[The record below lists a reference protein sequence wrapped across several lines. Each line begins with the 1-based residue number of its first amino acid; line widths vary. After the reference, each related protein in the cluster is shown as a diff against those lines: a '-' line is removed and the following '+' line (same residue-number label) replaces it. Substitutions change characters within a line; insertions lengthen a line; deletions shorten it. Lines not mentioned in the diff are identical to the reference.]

1 MPISVKCFDCGKA
14 LKAPEAL
21 AGKKA
26 KCPDCG
32 AVVPIPKPVMDA
44 EEISDEP
51 SLLPKS
57 RSTVVDDDHDS
68 TFDDVADDEADA
80 PAAANDRR
88 KSCPMCGEQIA
99 ASAAKCRFCGEVLDS
114 RIRSRHRRQGSD
126 EYAGFWLRFVAS
138 LIDGFILAIVMF
150 VVVLVLGG
158 ILVAINGNGGG
169 NGGPAEA
176 IVGFIIW
183 GFMIVLPWL
192 YSAFQESSPTQAT
205 LGKKM
210 LGIRVTDLEGN
221 RVSFGQASGRHFG
234 KILSNM
240 VCSIGFLMAGFTE
253 KKQALHDMLASTLIV
268 RD

>member
-150 VVVLVLGG
+150 VVVLVFGG

-205 LGKKM
+205 LGK
-210 LGIRVTDLEGN
+210 
-221 RVSFGQASGRHFG
+221 
-234 KILSNM
+234 
-240 VCSIGFLMAGFTE
+240 
-253 KKQALHDMLASTLIV
+253 
-268 RD
+268 